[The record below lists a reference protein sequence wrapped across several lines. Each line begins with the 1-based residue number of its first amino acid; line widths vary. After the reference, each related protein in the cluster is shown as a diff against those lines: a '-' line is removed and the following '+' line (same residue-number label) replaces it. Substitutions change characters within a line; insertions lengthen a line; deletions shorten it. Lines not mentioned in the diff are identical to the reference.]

1 LITLFADG
9 VTVGVHPPNLR
20 LLLFGV
26 PIVVLTCNNDW
37 LLLTPEDA
45 VERFFRLVE

>member
-1 LITLFADG
+1 MITLFADG

-26 PIVVLTCNNDW
+26 PIVVLTCNMDW
-37 LLLTPEDA
+37 LLFTPEEA
-45 VERFFRLVE
+45 VGRFFRLVE